1 MKLNICANPLIPDS
15 RLGHLPLTAF
25 PQQMDGCRV
34 LHISSHG
41 ATAFLAFEAVD
52 GRVWQLRPEY
62 LREVLARSRTQ
73 VRTVVS
79 HPPVTRR
86 TLRLAL
92 SLAIG
97 VQHLSSV
104 LWGGSWGGG
113 RGNQIRLVV
122 LSAGKSKLCG
132 EAAQQA
138 GSPHVIAT
146 TAEVCRWR
154 CGVTPPLP
162 TPFGLS

>member
-1 MKLNICANPLIPDS
+1 MREAWRTSPGPPFKLYVSVANQKNFGTVPVRGACTGVAPASRFLIANKLPMPIVSGGGVGLRDAVEAVKWNICANPFIPDS

-79 HPPVTRR
+79 HPAVTRR
-86 TLRLAL
+86 TLR
-92 SLAIG
+92 
-97 VQHLSSV
+97 
-104 LWGGSWGGG
+104 
-113 RGNQIRLVV
+113 R
-122 LSAGKSKLCG
+122 
-132 EAAQQA
+132 
-138 GSPHVIAT
+138 
-146 TAEVCRWR
+146 CRWQR
-154 CGVTPPLP
+154 
-162 TPFGLS
+162 